1 MAAEAESAVSVAV
14 RHLSTLAEYDRA
26 CVLEELV
33 WGGEERDLV
42 PSSMFVVIKET
53 GGQVLGAFLGEEMV
67 GFTLG
72 MAALH
77 EDKRTGAHVP
87 YIHSHMTAV
96 LSEHRDKGIGRL
108 LKLFQRQD
116 ALARGIRLVEWT
128 FDPLEMRNAHFNL
141 MRLGAVV
148 RKFHVNFY
156 GITSSHLHAGMPT
169 DRLVAEWWIDS
180 PRAKRVIRSG
190 YEERTKEKDNAETQS
205 TRRGAEKETENAEMQ
220 GARRDTEKSLSP
232 NAVRIAVPREIAEWR
247 TRDQARAIAEQ
258 TRIREQF
265 LDAIAKN
272 FVATAIEQ
280 TAGGSQYV
288 LEPYDEVKDDL
299 ECE

>member
-1 MAAEAESAVSVAV
+1 MAAEAENAVAVAV

-26 CVLEELV
+26 CVLEESV

-180 PRAKRVIRSG
+180 PRAKRVIRSV
-190 YEERTKEKDNAETQS
+190 YEERTKDNAEAQS
-205 TRRGAEKETENAEMQ
+205 TRRDAG
-220 GARRDTEKSLSP
+220 KSLSP
-232 NAVRIAVPREIAEWR
+232 KAVRIAVPREIAEWR

-288 LEPYDEVKDDL
+288 LEPYDEVKDDI